1 VVGGFYYLYNMN
13 IVPPSKPKMTKEEV
27 LSLVKSV
34 YSEFAIPDFFI
45 LGVRGYYKKT
55 MGDPTKNDRLIYDD
69 AIFLVGKDYFAAFN
83 ANTDPSTF
91 KKGVAVLK
99 AGIHKYKKGKHGLSK
114 PSGGY
119 PALRPA
125 NFKEELPVTRD
136 GKDSVGVAINI
147 HKGSLNSPSSLGCQT
162 IFKSQWEEFITNTYS
177 QMDLYKMQDVDYVL
191 LEQ

>member
-1 VVGGFYYLYNMN
+1 MS

-27 LSLVKSV
+27 LSLVKSI
-34 YSEFAIPDFFI
+34 YPEFVIPDFFI
-45 LGVRGYYKKT
+45 VGVRGYYKKT
-55 MGDPTKNDRLIYDD
+55 MGDPTKNDRMIYDD
-69 AIFLVGKDYFAAFN
+69 AMFLVGKDYFASFN

-125 NFKEELPVTRD
+125 NSKEELPVTRD
-136 GKDSVGVAINI
+136 GKDSVGVALNQ
-147 HKGSLNSPSSLGCQT
+147 HKGRLKSPSSLGCQT
-162 IFKSQWEEFITNTYS
+162 IYPTQWEEYISNAYE
-177 QMDLYKMQDVDYVL
+177 QMDLYKMKDVDYVL